1 MKLNKEIVL
10 TQNGQL
16 RLKALKTL
24 GVLGVNQILT
34 PLNGNKLRLVL
45 IFCFLTP
52 NLAFGVENSDE
63 VLSLIKNGILSWTP
77 LIKTACLWVFFT
89 LVVIDLVWTFG
100 LKALS
105 GFEFGEFLA
114 TLIKK
119 IIYIGIFIFLFNVD
133 YWLQIIFNS
142 FSQLATNVNNGTSVT
157 PQNIIEQA
165 LNIVGKIV
173 HSMDFWSPGDSF
185 LKVICGVV
193 ILIAFLLMAIDLLI
207 VYLKFFL
214 MNVII
219 YFALAL
225 GGLNHFKQIGLN
237 PIMSAIKI
245 GVELFMI
252 QGLMALCIN
261 MIETIDNEVAQN
273 SGVDVVLRI
282 FVTSLIFCMITK
294 MIPGIIEAVFNGS
307 IGESAGAAAGFRAVA
322 TMAAGA
328 ATGAAVGAVGV
339 TRAMNAAKE
348 LHLAEGGKGG
358 MDLVKGVAK
367 HLATSGGE
375 HLRDNL
381 TKGRMPHQMANRL
394 QEKLK
399 DIQGKAS
406 EGGISAG
413 TPKEESYQS
422 GVNPNA
428 M

>member
-282 FVTSLIFCMITK
+282 FVTS
-294 MIPGIIEAVFNGS
+294 
-307 IGESAGAAAGFRAVA
+307 
-322 TMAAGA
+322 
-328 ATGAAVGAVGV
+328 
-339 TRAMNAAKE
+339 
-348 LHLAEGGKGG
+348 
-358 MDLVKGVAK
+358 
-367 HLATSGGE
+367 
-375 HLRDNL
+375 
-381 TKGRMPHQMANRL
+381 
-394 QEKLK
+394 
-399 DIQGKAS
+399 
-406 EGGISAG
+406 
-413 TPKEESYQS
+413 
-422 GVNPNA
+422 
-428 M
+428 

>member
-1 MKLNKEIVL
+1 MNGSKL
-10 TQNGQL
+10 
-16 RLKALKTL
+16 A
-24 GVLGVNQILT
+24 
-34 PLNGNKLRLVL
+34 LVL
-45 IFCFLTP
+45 FLCFLIP
-52 NLAFGVENSDE
+52 NLAFGAESPE
-63 VLSLIKNGILSWTP
+63 GALTLIKNGLLSWTP
-77 LIKTACLWVFFT
+77 LIKTACLWVFWT
-89 LVVIDLVWTFG
+89 LVAIDLIWTFG

-105 GFEFGEFLA
+105 GFEFGEFLT

-119 IIYIGIFIFLFNVD
+119 IIYIGIFLFLFNTD
-133 YWLQIIFNS
+133 QWLQIIFNS
-142 FSQLATNVNNGTSVT
+142 FSQLATNVNNGIDVK
-157 PQNIIEQA
+157 PNNIISTA
-165 LNIVGKIV
+165 I
-173 HSMDFWSPGDSF
+173 D
-185 LKVICGVV
+185 VV
-193 ILIAFLLMAIDLLI
+193 ITILQSASIFSPVQSFFIAISGIIILISFLLMAIDLLI

-214 MNVII
+214 MNVIVF
-219 YFALAL
+219 FALAL

-237 PIMSAIKI
+237 PIMTAIKV

-252 QGLMALCIN
+252 QGLMGICFTMIGAIANEINQNITIENILIAL
-261 MIETIDNEVAQN
+261 
-273 SGVDVVLRI
+273 
-282 FVTSLIFCMITK
+282 VTPVIFCIITK

-339 TRAMNAAKE
+339 TRAMNAAKA

-367 HLATSGGE
+367 NLASAGGE

-381 TKGRMPHQMANRL
+381 TRGRMPNQMANRL
-394 QEKLK
+394 QEKLR

-422 GVNPNA
+422 GVNPDVA
-428 M
+428 K

>member
-1 MKLNKEIVL
+1 MNGSKL
-10 TQNGQL
+10 
-16 RLKALKTL
+16 A
-24 GVLGVNQILT
+24 
-34 PLNGNKLRLVL
+34 LVL
-45 IFCFLTP
+45 FLCFLIP
-52 NLAFGVENSDE
+52 NLAFGAESPE
-63 VLSLIKNGILSWTP
+63 GALTLIKNGLLSWTP
-77 LIKTACLWVFFT
+77 LIKTACLWVFWT
-89 LVVIDLVWTFG
+89 LVAIDLIWTFG

-105 GFEFGEFLA
+105 GFEFGEFLT

-119 IIYIGIFIFLFNVD
+119 IIYIGIFLFLFNTD
-133 YWLQIIFNS
+133 QWLQIIFNS
-142 FSQLATNVNNGTSVT
+142 FSQLATNVNNGIDVK
-157 PQNIIEQA
+157 PNNIISTA
-165 LNIVGKIV
+165 I
-173 HSMDFWSPGDSF
+173 D
-185 LKVICGVV
+185 VV
-193 ILIAFLLMAIDLLI
+193 ITILQSASIFSPVQSFFIAISGIIILISFLLMAIDLLI

-214 MNVII
+214 MNVIVF
-219 YFALAL
+219 FALAL

-237 PIMSAIKI
+237 PIMTAIKV

-252 QGLMALCIN
+252 QGLMGICFTMIGAIANEINQNITIENILIAL
-261 MIETIDNEVAQN
+261 
-273 SGVDVVLRI
+273 
-282 FVTSLIFCMITK
+282 VTPVIFCIITK

-406 EGGISAG
+406 EGSISAG

-422 GVNPNA
+422 GVNPDVA
-428 M
+428 K

>member
-1 MKLNKEIVL
+1 MLTKLYLAKEL
-10 TQNGQL
+10 L
-16 RLKALKTL
+16 RRFK
-24 GVLGVNQILT
+24 N
-34 PLNGNKLRLVL
+34 L
-45 IFCFLTP
+45 IIFIFLLLP
-52 NLAFGVENSDE
+52 NLAFGLENSNG
-63 VLSLIKNGILSWTP
+63 VLDLLQNGLESWIP
-77 LIKTACLWVFFT
+77 LIKTACLWVFWT

-105 GFEFGEFLA
+105 GFEFGDFLA

-119 IIYIGIFIFLFNVD
+119 IMYIGIFLFLFNTD
-133 YWLQIIFNS
+133 QWLQILFNS
-142 FSQLATNVNNGTSVT
+142 FSQLATGVSNGIKIT
-157 PQNIIEQA
+157 PS
-165 LNIVGKIV
+165 NIVTSGVEILLSIWEAAGLNLAKTL
-173 HSMDFWSPGDSF
+173 F
-185 LKVICGVV
+185 LLICGLI
-193 ILIAFLLMAIDLLI
+193 ILIGFLLMAIDLLI

-214 MNVII
+214 MNVIVF
-219 YFALAL
+219 FALAL

-237 PIMSAIKI
+237 PIMTAIKI
-245 GVELFMI
+245 GIELLMI
-252 QGLMALCIN
+252 QGLMALAIN
-261 MIETIDNEVAQN
+261 ITNSAFKEIAQNLTIDLTLQILVIA
-273 SGVDVVLRI
+273 
-282 FVTSLIFCMITK
+282 LIFCMIAK
-294 MIPGIIEAVFNGS
+294 MVPGIIEAVFNGS

-339 TRAMNAAKE
+339 TRAMNAAKA

-367 HLATSGGE
+367 NLARAGGE

-381 TKGRMPHQMANRL
+381 TKGRMPNQMANRL

-422 GVNPNA
+422 GVNPDVA
-428 M
+428 K

>member
-1 MKLNKEIVL
+1 MNGSKL
-10 TQNGQL
+10 
-16 RLKALKTL
+16 A
-24 GVLGVNQILT
+24 
-34 PLNGNKLRLVL
+34 LVL
-45 IFCFLTP
+45 FLCFLIP
-52 NLAFGVENSDE
+52 NLAFGAESPE
-63 VLSLIKNGILSWTP
+63 GALTLIKNGLLSWTP
-77 LIKTACLWVFFT
+77 LIKTACLWVFWT
-89 LVVIDLVWTFG
+89 LVAIDLIWTFG

-105 GFEFGEFLA
+105 GFEFGDFLA

-119 IIYIGIFIFLFNVD
+119 IMYIGIFLFLFNTD
-133 YWLQIIFNS
+133 QWLQIIFNS
-142 FSQLATNVNNGTSVT
+142 FSQLATNVNNGIDVK
-157 PQNIIEQA
+157 PNNIISTA
-165 LNIVGKIV
+165 I
-173 HSMDFWSPGDSF
+173 D
-185 LKVICGVV
+185 VV
-193 ILIAFLLMAIDLLI
+193 ITILQSASIFSPVQSFFIAISGIIILISFLLMAIDLLI

-214 MNVII
+214 MNVIVF
-219 YFALAL
+219 FALAL

-237 PIMSAIKI
+237 PIMTAIKV

-252 QGLMALCIN
+252 QGLMGICFTMIGAIANEINQNITIENILIAL
-261 MIETIDNEVAQN
+261 
-273 SGVDVVLRI
+273 
-282 FVTSLIFCMITK
+282 VTPVIFCIITK

-328 ATGAAVGAVGV
+328 AAGAAVGAVGV
-339 TRAMNAAKE
+339 TRAMNAAKA
-348 LHLAEGGKGG
+348 LHLAEGGAGG

-367 HLATSGGE
+367 NLASAGGE

-422 GVNPNA
+422 GVNPDVA
-428 M
+428 K

>member
-1 MKLNKEIVL
+1 M
-10 TQNGQL
+10 GL
-16 RLKALKTL
+16 RMRV
-24 GVLGVNQILT
+24 VLGVNQTQTL
-34 PLNGNKLRLVL
+34 LSGNKLAIIFL
-45 IFCFLTP
+45 IFLVP
-52 NLAFGVENSDE
+52 NLAFGAENADGI
-63 VLSLIKNGILSWTP
+63 LSLIRNGILSWTP
-77 LIKTACLWVFFT
+77 LIKTACLWVFWT

-105 GFEFGEFLA
+105 GFEFGDFIA

-119 IIYIGIFIFLFNVD
+119 IMYIGIFLFLFNID
-133 YWLQIIFNS
+133 QWLQIIFNS
-142 FSQLATNVNNGTSVT
+142 FSQLATSVNNGISIT

-165 LNIVGKIV
+165 LNLVGKIIQ
-173 HSMDFWSPGDSF
+173 SMDFWSPGDSI
-185 LKVICGVV
+185 LKVVAGVI
-193 ILIAFLLMAIDLLI
+193 ILIAFVLMAIDLLI

-214 MNVII
+214 MNVIVF
-219 YFALAL
+219 FALAL
-225 GGLNHFKQIGLN
+225 GGLSHFKQIGLN
-237 PIMSAIKI
+237 PIMTAIKV

-252 QGLMALCIN
+252 QGLMALSITMIDVIN
-261 MIETIDNEVAQN
+261 NEITQKSTADVILQILVVA
-273 SGVDVVLRI
+273 
-282 FVTSLIFCMITK
+282 LIFCMITK
-294 MIPGIIEAVFNGS
+294 MVPGIIEAVFNGS

-406 EGGISAG
+406 EGGISSG